1 MGKLS
6 TAAFGS
12 ELYFDG
18 QSYDHARDSA
28 RLTGQLDAVR
38 QVLADRQWHTLSEIA
53 DKVGGS
59 EAGVSARLRDLRKAR
74 FGQHTIDREYV
85 SRCCWRYRMVI

>member
-1 MGKLS
+1 MGKSSEAYLGDEPY
-6 TAAFGS
+6 FGGVT
-12 ELYFDG
+12 YN
-18 QSYDHARDSA
+18 HARDFVHLS
-28 RLTGQLDAVR
+28 GQLDAVR

-59 EAGVSARLRDLRKAR
+59 EADVSARLHDLRKAR

-85 SRCCWRYRMVI
+85 SRGTWRYRMAS